1 MSFRVL
7 TSNVAERCPA
17 GTVTDVGGCPE
28 SISSVSVTRRSTR
41 SADAC
46 AGFARTVKTSVAPSD
61 RLIRVSAE
69 TDTVTSGSGAVSVLT
84 TADHGPSPRALRA
97 STRTSCSVPGARPVS
112 STARASGAI
121 ASGQRVHCADESRR
135 YSRM

>member
-46 AGFARTVKTSVAPSD
+46 AGFARTVKTSVSPS
-61 RLIRVSAE
+61 IREFPFSAE
-69 TDTVTSGSGAVSVLT
+69 TDTVTPGSGAVALLP
-84 TADHGPSPRALRA
+84 TADHGPSPRTLFAR
-97 STRTSCSVPGARPVS
+97 TRTP
-112 STARASGAI
+112 
-121 ASGQRVHCADESRR
+121 
-135 YSRM
+135 